1 MGFHK
6 DSLLRE
12 PRRKTV
18 IVLEELD
25 FIWDDAELA
34 ELIKFW
40 ERERSITWIGKYF
53 ERDPDEVLLALIHL
67 ARQDRIDKRQT
78 GLKGE

>member
-1 MGFHK
+1 M
-6 DSLLRE
+6 
-12 PRRKTV
+12 

-34 ELIKFW
+34 VLKDLW
-40 ERERSITWIGKYF
+40 DREFSISWIGEYF

-67 ARQDRIDKRQT
+67 ARSHRIDRRKT

>member
-1 MGFHK
+1 MGYHK
-6 DSLLRE
+6 ESLLRDA
-12 PRRKTV
+12 RRKTV

-34 ELIKFW
+34 VLKDLW
-40 ERERSITWIGKYF
+40 DREFSISWIGEYF

-67 ARQDRIDKRQT
+67 ARSHRIDRRKT

>member
-1 MGFHK
+1 M
-6 DSLLRE
+6 
-12 PRRKTV
+12 

-25 FIWDDAELA
+25 FIWDDDELD
-34 ELIKFW
+34 LLKDLW
-40 ERERSITWIGKYF
+40 DREFSITWIGNYF

-67 ARQDRIDKRQT
+67 AKENRIDRRRT